1 MSRRVMTFRPIN
13 SFSAESSRQ
22 RVRRSLREQG
32 LARTALALGLSAR
45 WRLRLFD
52 EDFRARRFDRRL
64 GVDTRGIVRHDPDN
78 EELRGVRHAQSV
90 RERDFRAAFAHV
102 DVDRERTL
110 FLDLGCGKGKA
121 LLLAREAGFRRVLGV
136 ELSEEIAD
144 IATRN
149 VERTAG
155 TVVVADATRFEF
167 PPDPTVLF
175 LCNPL
180 RSGDPPDRAGKPRG
194 LAARCPTPDRDCVRL
209 SAGRGALRRA
219 QLVARGS
226 SRAASRHLRVSREFL
241 SAQSGRA
248 RFDVR

>member
-175 LCNPL
+175 LYNPFDQATL
-180 RSGDPPDRAGKPRG
+180 RTVLENLEDSLRAAPRRIVIAYVYP
-194 LAARCPTPDRDCVRL
+194 LDAAPCDER
-209 SAGRGALRRA
+209 SWLREVHRA
-219 QLVARGS
+219 RRHVIYESVGS
-226 SRAASRHLRVSREFL
+226 S
-241 SAQSGRA
+241 
-248 RFDVR
+248 